1 MLKIKRKQILAAV
14 ITGTLVVT
22 GVPITPNLDFTT
34 IKVEA
39 AKKKN
44 GWSGSYYYKNGKKV
58 KGLKKIGKYYYYFD
72 SKGKVFKKGWK
83 TIKGKRYYF
92 GKNKRAY
99 TGVKRIGKS
108 YYLFNSKGQRT
119 GTGIFTYKGK
129 KYYTKS
135 GVIKTGL
142 VTVKGKKYYSTRSGL
157 KSGWVTIK
165 GKQYYFNPK
174 TKVMTKNK
182 WVGNKYV
189 GKNGYVTKTKGNS
202 NSKPNNSNPSNDSK
216 PSDSNNKPSN
226 DSKPSYNKNDYWGDV
241 NRDPISIKLEVNSD
255 GIYRFKNSDGTYQK
269 NTSVVHVVNGKETWY
284 EVDSKGYAITGF
296 HPFLRNTI
304 YYNGS
309 LVTDKATAKKA
320 LLTISEFKSFKNN
333 YLKDGMSDVDKLF
346 AVQSFIIDQ
355 NFVYD
360 ANQGMKNT
368 SIMTFFETKR
378 GMCNDWSRLVYL
390 LSVVAELDCEPA
402 IYDYNPGH
410 AANIVKIDGVWYH
423 LDFNNSAR
431 LEKDVLDIFSANDMA
446 ERGIVNYSENQAKDY
461 SFNLPLATSH
471 NYTAQSYMLLKNL
484 NEADKAYFESQGCQY
499 KYGCCWV
506 PEN

>member
-142 VTVKGKKYYSTRSGL
+142 VTVKGKKYYSTRTGL

-202 NSKPNNSNPSNDSK
+202 NSKPNNSK
-216 PSDSNNKPSN
+216 PSSDNSKPSN
-226 DSKPSYNKNDYWGDV
+226 DKPSFNKNDYWGDV

-284 EVDSKGYAITGF
+284 EVDSNGYAITGF

-320 LLTISEFKSFKNN
+320 LLTISEFKSYKNN

-360 ANQGMKNT
+360 ANQGMENT

-402 IYDYNPGH
+402 IYDGNWH
-410 AANIVKIDGVWYH
+410 AADIVKIDGVWYH
-423 LDFNNSAR
+423 VDFTNNAGSD
-431 LEKDVLDIFSANDMA
+431 KNVLAIYTTEYR
-446 ERGIVNYSENQAKDY
+446 ERYGTTGYNESKAFMNA
-461 SFNLPLATSH
+461 FNLPLSTAHTYAT
-471 NYTAQSYMLLKNL
+471 QSYYL
-484 NEADKAYFESQGCQY
+484 NRMAYGDEYADSHGFQY
-499 KYGCCWV
+499 KYGCYWQPV
-506 PEN
+506 D